1 MNELSPL
8 SSFPLGQNFMLEQNF
23 VSSRTIDVLKSHG
36 INLSPT
42 QISQLETQ
50 RKEGLAK
57 SERLE
62 FHAWGLRVLLE
73 DLASSEIIH
82 PIEFAQAAQSAIAL
96 FYGTRDIVDPA
107 IDDQEIAELIVSE
120 TIRKEV
126 CIEHLDSFE
135 LAVSSRFR
143 QPTLSEEL
151 AQNETGATYCW
162 NSEDWEYDEYAPGWD
177 GESWEDDH
185 E

>member
-62 FHAWGLRVLLE
+62 FDSWGLCFLFE
-73 DLASSEIIH
+73 ELASSEIIH
-82 PIEFAQAAQSAIAL
+82 PNEFAQAAQSAIAL
-96 FYGTRDIVDPA
+96 FYETRDIVDPA

-120 TIRKEV
+120 TIRKQG

-135 LAVSSRFR
+135 LVASSRFR

-162 NSEDWEYDEYAPGWD
+162 NNEDWEYDEYAPGWD
-177 GESWEDDH
+177 SESWEDNY

>member
-1 MNELSPL
+1 MNALFPL
-8 SSFPLGQNFMLEQNF
+8 SSFVIEQRLIP
-23 VSSRTIDVLKSHG
+23 SQTMEILKSHG

-62 FHAWGLRVLLE
+62 FDSWGLCFLFE
-73 DLASSEIIH
+73 ELASSEIIH
-82 PIEFAQAAQSAIAL
+82 PNEFAQAAQSAIAL
-96 FYGTRDIVDPA
+96 FYETRDIVDPA

-120 TIRKEV
+120 IIQKQGCV
-126 CIEHLDSFE
+126 EHLDSFE
-135 LAVSSRFR
+135 LAASFHLK
-143 QPTLSEEL
+143 QPTLAEEIMQSETNS
-151 AQNETGATYCW
+151 AYCW
-162 NSEDWEYDEYAPGWD
+162 NNEDWEYDEFAPGWN
-177 GESWEDDH
+177 GESWEDNY

>member
-1 MNELSPL
+1 MNALFPL
-8 SSFPLGQNFMLEQNF
+8 SSFSLGQNLTLEQNLIPL
-23 VSSRTIDVLKSHG
+23 RTVDVLKSHG

-62 FHAWGLRVLLE
+62 FDAWGLCFLLE
-73 DLASSEIIH
+73 ELASSEIIH
-82 PIEFAQAAQSAIAL
+82 PNEFVKAARSAIDL
-96 FYGTRDIVDPA
+96 FYETRDIVDPA
-107 IDDQEIAELIVSE
+107 IGDQEIAELIVSE
-120 TIRKEV
+120 TIRKHGCV
-126 CIEHLDSFE
+126 EHLDSFE
-135 LAVSSRFR
+135 LASSSRFR

>member
-1 MNELSPL
+1 MNALFPL
-8 SSFPLGQNFMLEQNF
+8 SSFVIEQRLIP
-23 VSSRTIDVLKSHG
+23 SQTMEILKSHG

-50 RKEGLAK
+50 RKEGLAN

-62 FHAWGLRVLLE
+62 FDAWGLCFLLE
-73 DLASSEIIH
+73 ELSSSEIIH
-82 PIEFAQAAQSAIAL
+82 PNEFAQAAQSAIAL
-96 FYGTRDIVDPA
+96 FYETRDIVDPA
-107 IDDQEIAELIVSE
+107 IDDQEIAELIVGE
-120 TIRKEV
+120 TIRKHG

-135 LAVSSRFR
+135 LAASSRFR
-143 QPTLSEEL
+143 QPTLPEEL

-162 NSEDWEYDEYAPGWD
+162 SSKDWEYDEYAPGWD
-177 GESWEDDH
+177 GESWKDDH